1 MAVLGEEL
9 IVKIGADT
17 TELRAGVE
25 QVKQETKRLGDES
38 ARTSKQVNS
47 GFKEMR
53 SSVLFLRSNILLLT
67 ASIAAISAPVLK
79 ADDSLK
85 NLAGT
90 AKLFGADGKSLVNL
104 AKQQGNAF
112 GVSYSTAAK
121 AMQSAII
128 QQKSLNAAIAD
139 MKLAESLSQMGLGGK
154 EEIAGALGGFAK
166 AFGTTE
172 QAAADLGVQAAKLG
186 GDFLATMNAATQ
198 MKPQIDAA
206 KMSVTSFM
214 EAMASLQSAGN
225 SPEQA
230 LTLISTLMDGV
241 RNKSEGVAELFNSLG
256 IALGPLTLAGG
267 NLNSVLSLLVTNLQN
282 FPQATAAALGGSQAF
297 ADMLAGMAASG
308 QSFGQNAG
316 AIQAGMGQIAAATAA
331 SASSMKSLE
340 QSAAILAN
348 FVTDKLEPALDSV
361 AQLIGYIASKFLEI
375 SNFKWPDIPGPGSS
389 NSDKSSFQYQQM
401 LGEMEMKAMGGPIH
415 GIGVGDTV
423 PAMLTPGEFVIKK
436 EIAEKMQPFL
446 SRLNAG
452 GIDPSALWNTSLAG
466 TRVGGDWLLNLLGID
481 QKIGLRGEIV
491 SALTPGIS
499 DRQRELS
506 AIASAMRREVV
517 GFANGGPVGP
527 PTQSHS
533 TTIEGGV
540 NINVTGSQFSQA
552 MLRRQLVPMV
562 EREISK
568 RRSRYRR
575 SAR

>member
-9 IVKIGADT
+9 IVKIGADI
-17 TELRAGVE
+17 TELKAGVE
-25 QVKQETKRLGDES
+25 QVKQQTKSLGDQ
-38 ARTSKQVNS
+38 ATKTSKQVNT

-112 GVSYSTAAK
+112 GVSYGTAAK
-121 AMQSAII
+121 TIQSAIV
-128 QQKSLNAAIAD
+128 QQKSLNTAIAD

-206 KMSVTSFM
+206 KMSVTTFM

-241 RNKSEGVAELFNSLG
+241 RNKSEGVSELFNSIG
-256 IALGPLTLAGG
+256 IALDPLTLAGG

-316 AIQAGMGQIAAATAA
+316 AIQAGMGQIAEATAA

-340 QSAAILAN
+340 ESAAVVAN
-348 FVTDKLEPALDSV
+348 FVTDKLAPAFDAVAKKIGGIQELLNNLEVPSIFSAISSGKKILDLVSQV
-361 AQLIGYIASKFLEI
+361 DSTDVF
-375 SNFKWPDIPGPGSS
+375 
-389 NSDKSSFQYQQM
+389 
-401 LGEMEMKAMGGPIH
+401 AMGGKVG

-452 GIDPSALWNTSLAG
+452 GIDPSALWNTNLAG
-466 TRVGGDWLLNLLGID
+466 TRVGGDWLLSLLGID
-481 QKIGLRGEIV
+481 RKIGLRGEIV

-499 DRQRELS
+499 DKQRELS

-517 GFANGGPVGP
+517 GFASGGPVGP

-552 MLRRQLVPMV
+552 MIRRQLVPMV
-562 EREISK
+562 EREISN

>member
-9 IVKIGADT
+9 IVKIGADI
-17 TELRAGVE
+17 TELKAGVE
-25 QVKQETKRLGDES
+25 QVKQQTKSLGDQ
-38 ARTSKQVNS
+38 ATKTSKQVNT

-112 GVSYSTAAK
+112 GVSYGTAAK
-121 AMQSAII
+121 TIQSAIV
-128 QQKSLNAAIAD
+128 QQKSLNTAIAD

-206 KMSVTSFM
+206 KMSVTTFM

-241 RNKSEGVAELFNSLG
+241 RNKSEGVSELFNSIG
-256 IALGPLTLAGG
+256 IALDPLTLAGG

-316 AIQAGMGQIAAATAA
+316 AIQAGMGQIAEATAA

-340 QSAAILAN
+340 ESAAVVAN
-348 FVTDKLEPALDSV
+348 FVTDKLAPAFDLVAGKISWIKDQLD
-361 AQLIGYIASKFLEI
+361 KLEVPSIFSAI
-375 SNFKWPDIPGPGSS
+375 SSGKKILDLVSQVDSTDAF
-389 NSDKSSFQYQQM
+389 
-401 LGEMEMKAMGGPIH
+401 AMGGKVG

-452 GIDPSALWNTSLAG
+452 GIDPSALWNTNLAG
-466 TRVGGDWLLNLLGID
+466 TRVGGDWLLSLLGID
-481 QKIGLRGEIV
+481 RKIGLRGEIV

-499 DRQRELS
+499 DKQRELS

-517 GFANGGPVGP
+517 GFASGGPVGP

-552 MLRRQLVPMV
+552 MIRRQLVPMV
-562 EREISK
+562 EREISN

>member
-25 QVKQETKRLGDES
+25 QVKQQTKSLGDQ
-38 ARTSKQVNS
+38 ATKTSKQVNT

-112 GVSYSTAAK
+112 GVSYGTAAK
-121 AMQSAII
+121 TIQSAIV
-128 QQKSLNAAIAD
+128 QQKSLNTAIAD

-316 AIQAGMGQIAAATAA
+316 AIQAGMGQIAEATAA

-340 QSAAILAN
+340 ESAAVVAN
-348 FVTDKLEPALDSV
+348 FVTDKLAPAFDLVAGKISWIKDQLDNLEVPSIFSAISSGKKILDLASQV
-361 AQLIGYIASKFLEI
+361 DSMDGY
-375 SNFKWPDIPGPGSS
+375 
-389 NSDKSSFQYQQM
+389 
-401 LGEMEMKAMGGPIH
+401 AMGGKVG

-466 TRVGGDWLLNLLGID
+466 TRVGGDWLLSLLGID
-481 QKIGLRGEIV
+481 RKIGLRGEIV

-499 DRQRELS
+499 DKQRELS

-517 GFANGGPVGP
+517 GFSGGGPVGN
-527 PTQSHS
+527 PTPSHS

-552 MLRRQLVPMV
+552 MIRRQLVPMV
-562 EREISK
+562 EREISN